1 MTHKYEGKK
10 RKPDRKKRR
19 TGGRGLIRQGES
31 HSTNGDRSGEEDRPC
46 IQADALSAN
55 TGLFRAIMEAS
66 SVGLIILDRR
76 GRVVSANA
84 RVADVLDVS
93 FDFIAQEPDFLC
105 RCKYTYLNGV
115 PFPEKKLPLT
125 RAIGTKMP
133 VHGIRHTI
141 VFPDD
146 RRVSVS
152 VNAVPVL
159 DPEGH
164 VDAVVMN
171 IDDITAREEARA
183 QLKRIK
189 RALRIVSACN
199 QVLLRASNELELL
212 DTVCHTVERVGGFPV
227 VWVGYARHDAGKSVL
242 PVATAGRM
250 ARYLS
255 GIEVSWGENDIGHG
269 PAGKAIRTGKSTTAR
284 DIATNPDFLP
294 WREKALNH
302 GLAAVLA
309 IPLTVTGKTIG
320 ALIIYS
326 LHPEGFGPKESEIL
340 EQLAADLSYGIGAL
354 RAQEKHRQ
362 TQGKLNRT
370 AEQLKVAV
378 AASNTGLWDCDLQTN
393 EVYYSPEWKRQLGY
407 AEDEL
412 SNRMEEWKSRLHP
425 DDIERIEATIAEFLA
440 DPSSGYANEFRL
452 RHRDG
457 TYRWILSHGAFI
469 RDERGNPI
477 RMVGSHVDI
486 TERREAEEHLR
497 HTQLLLSETGRLAK
511 IGGWEFDPAT
521 GKGTW
526 TEEVA
531 RIHDLDPQAETSAE
545 LGLSFYHGESRTRI
559 EDAIKRAIES
569 ATPYDL
575 VLELTTAKGNH
586 RWVRTVGRPI
596 VRDGKVALIRGYF
609 QDVSEMKQA
618 RDEISRL
625 ARYPNQNLYP
635 VLRVDEAGLILYVNP
650 ATQSLL
656 SSWQCRVGGRLPE
669 PISSITARS
678 LRENYALTAEIDC
691 DDRTFLFAATPVAT
705 EKSAIVYGFDITA
718 EKQVQRSLEC
728 SERRLGDALDLAKA
742 ADWEFDVATRT
753 LTFNDRFYALYGTSA
768 EREGGYTMPADEYT
782 RRFLFP
788 EDAHIVA
795 NGIAR
800 AIAESDPHAK
810 WQLEHRILRRD
821 GQTRFIFA
829 RITTIRDAQGRTI
842 GAHGV
847 NQDITERKLA
857 EEERTRLAIALEQTA
872 EAVVIT
878 DARGEIAYV
887 NPAFERITGYQRH
900 EVAGQNPRI
909 LKSGEQDDVFY
920 RDLWETVGRGD
931 VWSGR
936 LRNKTKDGRIYDA
949 EMTISP
955 VVDEH
960 GSAISYVAIQ
970 RDVTE
975 QLALERR
982 LLQSQKM
989 EAIGTL
995 AGGIAHDFN
1004 NILGAIL
1011 GYGQLIAD
1019 ALPESGDLRNDIDEL
1034 LKAVNR
1040 ATELVRQI
1048 LTFSRHVDEER
1059 KVIEMGLIVKEALK
1073 LLRPSIPTTI
1083 EIRAEIDVRGCPV
1096 LADPTQI
1103 HQVIVN
1109 ICTNAYHAMQDSG
1122 GIMTVSVHPYGVDDA
1137 IADTHPSLH
1146 EGDYVRLSVRDTG
1159 HGIAQENLHRVFDPF
1174 FTTKPPGSGTGLGL
1188 ATVHGIV
1195 TSHGGAIS
1203 AYSEID
1209 VGTTFH
1215 VYLPRAET
1223 GVIPELGPEEA
1234 VRGGR
1239 EHILV
1244 VDDEEALVQLVER
1257 ALHKLGYEVTA
1268 MTSPIDALEAIRAH
1282 PDSFDLLITDQT
1294 MPKLTGVKLVRE
1306 VHRIRPGL
1314 PVVVA
1319 TGHAGET
1326 IEEQLAQAGVTAIL
1340 SKPAQL
1346 PEIGRIVRTVLDKK

>member
-1 MTHKYEGKK
+1 M
-10 RKPDRKKRR
+10 
-19 TGGRGLIRQGES
+19 ES
-31 HSTNGDRSGEEDRPC
+31 
-46 IQADALSAN
+46 LSAN
-55 TGLFRAIMEAS
+55 AGLYCAIMEAS
-66 SVGLIILDRR
+66 SAGLFILDRN
-76 GRVVSANA
+76 GSVVSANA
-84 RVADVLDVS
+84 RVADVLEVS
-93 FDFIAQEPDFLC
+93 LDFIAQEPDFLL
-105 RCKYTYLNGV
+105 RCEYTCLNGA
-115 PFPEKKLPLT
+115 PFPEEKLPFN
-125 RAIGTKMP
+125 RAKRTKVP

-159 DPEGH
+159 DPEGR
-164 VDAVVMN
+164 VEAVVMN
-171 IDDITAREEARA
+171 VDDITAREEARA

-199 QVLLRASNELELL
+199 QVLLRAINEMELL
-212 DTVCHTVERVGGFPV
+212 DTVCHTVERVGGFPL
-227 VWVGYARHDAGKSVL
+227 VWVGYARHDDAKSVR

-255 GIEVSWGENDIGHG
+255 GIEVSWGDNKMGYD
-269 PAGKAIRTGKSTTAR
+269 PAGNAIRTGIQTSAR
-284 DIATNPDFLP
+284 DLATNPDFLP

-309 IPLTVTGKTIG
+309 IPLSVAGQTIG

-326 LHPEGFGPKESEIL
+326 LHPDGFGPKESEIL

-354 RAQEKHRQ
+354 RALEEHRQ
-362 TQGKLNRT
+362 TQEKLNKSV
-370 AEQLKVAV
+370 EQLKLAV
-378 AASNTGLWDCDLQTN
+378 AASDTGLWDWDLRTN
-393 EVYYSPEWKRQLGY
+393 EVCYSLEWKRQLGY

-412 SNRMEEWKSRLHP
+412 SNNMEEWRSRIHP
-425 DDIERIEATIAEFLA
+425 DDIERIEMKLNEFLA

-457 TYRWILSHGAFI
+457 TYRWILSHGIFI
-469 RDERGNPI
+469 RDEQGNPI

-497 HTQLLLSETGRLAK
+497 HTQELLSETGRLAK

-521 GKGTW
+521 GKGSW

-531 RIHDLDPQAETSAE
+531 RIHDLDPEIETSVE

-559 EDAIKRAIES
+559 EEAIKRAVES

-586 RWVRTVGRPI
+586 RWIRTVGRPI

-609 QDVSEMKQA
+609 QDISEMKQA

-635 VLRVDEAGLILYVNP
+635 VLRVDEAGLILYANP
-650 ATQSLL
+650 ATLSLL
-656 SSWQCRVGGRLPE
+656 SSWQCRVGGRLPK
-669 PISSITARS
+669 PISSIAARS
-678 LRENYALTAEIDC
+678 LRENHALTAEIDC
-691 DDRTFLFAATPVAT
+691 DDKTFLFAATPVAT
-705 EKSAIVYGFDITA
+705 EKSVIVYGFDITA
-718 EKQVQRSLEC
+718 EKQVQRSLEH

-742 ADWEFDVATRT
+742 ANWEFDVATRT
-753 LTFNDRFYALYGTSA
+753 LTFNDRFYALYGTTA

-788 EDAHIVA
+788 EDAHTVA
-795 NGIAR
+795 DKIAR
-800 AIAESDPHAK
+800 AIAEPDPHAK

-821 GQTRFIFA
+821 GQTRFILA
-829 RITTIRDAQGRTI
+829 RITTVRDAQGRTI
-842 GAHGV
+842 GTHGV
-847 NQDITERKLA
+847 NQDITEQKLA
-857 EEERTRLAIALEQTA
+857 EEERARLAIALEQTA

-878 DARGEIAYV
+878 NVEGEITYV
-887 NPAFERITGYQRH
+887 NPAFERITGYQRR

-909 LKSGEQDDVFY
+909 LKSGEQDEVFY
-920 RDLWETVGRGD
+920 RALWETVGRGE

-949 EMTISP
+949 EMTISA

-960 GSAISYVAIQ
+960 GNVISYVAIQ

-1011 GYGQLIAD
+1011 GYGQLIAV

-1040 ATELVRQI
+1040 ATDLVRQI
-1048 LTFSRHVDEER
+1048 LTFSRQVDEER
-1059 KVIEMGLIVKEALK
+1059 KVIEIGLIVKEALK

-1083 EIRAEIDVRGCPV
+1083 EIRTEIDDRDCP
-1096 LADPTQI
+1096 AFANPTQI

-1137 IADTHPSLH
+1137 IADTHPGLH

-1159 HGIAQENLHRVFDPF
+1159 HGIARENLHRVFEPF

-1203 AYSEID
+1203 VYSEID

-1223 GVIPELGPEEA
+1223 GAHPELGPVEA

-1244 VDDEEALVQLVER
+1244 VDDEEALVRLVER
-1257 ALHKLGYEVTA
+1257 ALRQLGYEVTA
-1268 MTSPIDALEAIRAH
+1268 MTSPIEALDAFRAQ

-1294 MPKLTGVKLVRE
+1294 MPKLTGIELVRD
-1306 VHRIRPGL
+1306 VRRIRPDL
-1314 PVVVA
+1314 PIVVA

-1326 IEEQLAQAGVTAIL
+1326 IKEQLAQAGVTAIL
-1340 SKPAQL
+1340 SKPAKL
-1346 PEIGRIVRTVLDKK
+1346 PEIGRIVRTALDKK